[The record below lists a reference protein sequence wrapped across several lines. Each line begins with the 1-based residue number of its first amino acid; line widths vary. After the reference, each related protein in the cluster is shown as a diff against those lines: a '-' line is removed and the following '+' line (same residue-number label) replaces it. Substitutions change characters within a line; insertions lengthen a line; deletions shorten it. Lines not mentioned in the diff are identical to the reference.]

1 MYMVNKNIQM
11 RKFQD
16 GDWINLFPITF
27 MENVLNSEGSH
38 LGNVMNSFQNN
49 IQEELNKVKHLE
61 NWELNSWK
69 RKKQPLILFHS
80 DDGHIADWEYTKPI
94 FDQHNVPLT
103 ISVSTDFIGQTNYL
117 NMEQLKELENNG
129 WEISSHGLNHVSLR
143 SVSLTEAERQL
154 KESKE

>member
-1 MYMVNKNIQM
+1 
-11 RKFQD
+11 
-16 GDWINLFPITF
+16 
-27 MENVLNSEGSH
+27 
-38 LGNVMNSFQNN
+38 
-49 IQEELNKVKHLE
+49 
-61 NWELNSWK
+61 
-69 RKKQPLILFHS
+69 KQPLILFHS

-154 KESKE
+154 KESKEYLESHGLTVENFAYPHGSYNNDILKL

>member
-1 MYMVNKNIQM
+1 KNIQM

-16 GDWINLFPITF
+16 GDWINLFPLTL
-27 MENVLNSEGSH
+27 MENVLNSEGD
-38 LGNVMNSFQNN
+38 N
-49 IQEELNKVKHLE
+49 LNKVFMGFQE
-61 NWELNSWK
+61 NIEHNLDNVKYLKDWELNSWK

-129 WEISSHGLNHVSLR
+129 WEIPSHGLNHVSLR

-154 KESKE
+154 KESKEY